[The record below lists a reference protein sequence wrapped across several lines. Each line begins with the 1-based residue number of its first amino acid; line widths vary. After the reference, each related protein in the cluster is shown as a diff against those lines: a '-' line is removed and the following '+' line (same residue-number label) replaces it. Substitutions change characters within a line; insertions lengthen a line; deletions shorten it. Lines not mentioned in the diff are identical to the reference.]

1 MRKKYLSALLFGALL
16 FASAGTFTSC
26 KDYDDDIDNLSQ
38 RIDQVASDLNDLK
51 TKVDALGGYVENV
64 SFADGVLSVTTGGN
78 TVTYNIP
85 DKTGVNEVTL
95 ALDGN
100 NLVLTV
106 DGEAQTIALPAGE
119 TGEVEI
125 PEIEVKD
132 GVLYINGEPQTLKVD
147 VESNVTVIES
157 TIPGNET
164 YTVMVNGEE
173 VTFAKAFADVRISLV
188 NRNGGD
194 DFYFTDAAFANTD
207 YHKYT
212 HQDGNKNTIVDT
224 PDYKQEHGIHWTIL
238 SQDVK
243 WDGPKGD
250 LKAGL
255 VVGQTTAAEVSVR
268 PINYDLTTAKL
279 TLVSSKGVEA
289 PVTVVPTKGMQEGP
303 LSNGTRSA
311 DVNYNSVNQGD
322 YVLTLQFNK
331 FTAGSEDEEMI
342 SKFANETQTGNI
354 KYALAVDGVIA
365 TDYNFII
372 DTQVKADAQAS
383 CESVN
388 VKKFVI
394 GGKGEVEQIDN
405 KDVVVIKGI
414 PTDGKAHRM
423 TYLDGRIYDMKVAIN
438 ASDVAD
444 AEVYGLTVDT
454 KAGTIAAGANAV
466 DRVFALDVT
475 LINVNGKTS
484 SKTIYIK
491 FADSESQVITLDA
504 NTFKVVPTK
513 DKSLLVDVGDTFSSL
528 SAADAI
534 SINSLKNITWAI
546 ENDDE
551 HFLWPISGRNSFNSL
566 NYTGQSNYT
575 SIKYY
580 DEKMND
586 IDMSDDKIDEAVRSI
601 RYVKFVHN
609 DVNYANTEATTGEHV
624 ISVTIKRDISAS
636 DQGDGAT
643 RLVKKVNVPV
653 HVTLP
658 SWDDVFV
665 TTTDW
670 SEGNFVTRVV
680 GVDNDVVKVSMFAFD
695 ENKDMW
701 GAETANEEAKNINL
715 SKLVY
720 VSDGNNEVKF
730 AATGENLEKIG
741 NDLMNLDKG
750 VVTDYLKTG
759 ADYTSRNEIK
769 AKAEYTIGGVKNFK
783 ISKSFSVQIKS
794 LFEDAALS
802 YYDMVG
808 GAPVQLDHAILNSQ
822 DYTIPAGVTAN
833 NSIIDEGLILGL
845 AKNYVGVN
853 TTNLD
858 ATTGGSGLVAP
869 YLTGSNQRFT
879 FITAAPINTF
889 DQIVYKASADA
900 SGVTGTTIANVTANG
915 ITIETQQ
922 GQVGDNTTG
931 TLTLK
936 FTDIMGIETTASIG
950 FQTGVVE

>member
-1 MRKKYLSALLFGALL
+1 M
-16 FASAGTFTSC
+16 
-26 KDYDDDIDNLSQ
+26 
-38 RIDQVASDLNDLK
+38 
-51 TKVDALGGYVENV
+51 
-64 SFADGVLSVTTGGN
+64 
-78 TVTYNIP
+78 
-85 DKTGVNEVTL
+85 TL

-100 NLVLTV
+100 NLVLDV
-106 DGEAQTIALPAGE
+106 DGTKQTIALPEAE
-119 TGEVEI
+119 TPETPEI
-125 PEIEVKD
+125 PEIKVEN
-132 GVLYINGEPQTLKVD
+132 GILYVGDKEYPLTVD
-147 VESNVTVIES
+147 VDNNVTIVES

-188 NRNGGD
+188 KGNNGDNDD
-194 DFYFTDAAFANTD
+194 DFYFTDAKFANKD
-207 YHKYT
+207 A
-212 HQDGNKNTIVDT
+212 IVASQNGT
-224 PDYKQEHGIHWTIL
+224 PSGKQENGIHWTIL

-289 PVTVVPTKGMQEGP
+289 PVTVVATKGMQEGP

-388 VKKFVI
+388 VEKFVI
-394 GGKGEVEQIDN
+394 GGKGEVKQEQIN
-405 KDVVVIKGI
+405 GKIENVVVVKGI

-551 HFLWPISGRNSFNSL
+551 HFLWPISGTKSFKSL
-566 NYTGQSNYT
+566 NYTGQSNYA

-609 DVNYANTEATTGEHV
+609 DENYANTEATTGEHV

-680 GVDNDVVKVSMFAFD
+680 GVDNNTNVVKVSMFAFD
-695 ENKDMW
+695 ENKEMW

-730 AATGENLEKIG
+730 AATGEDLKEIG
-741 NDLMNLDKG
+741 ENLMNLDKD
-750 VVTDYLKTG
+750 VVTDYLETG

-769 AKAEYTIGGVKNFK
+769 AKAEYTIGNVDNFK

-802 YYDMVG
+802 YYDMVS

-822 DYTIPAGVTAN
+822 NYTIPAGVTNAN
-833 NSIIDEGLILGL
+833 KIVGEGLILGL

-853 TTNLD
+853 TINL
-858 ATTGGSGLVAP
+858 SNGLGAP
-869 YLTGSNQRFT
+869 YLWGNVGKFELNSSNPTSYNEIQY
-879 FITAAPINTF
+879 TAT
-889 DQIVYKASADA
+889 ADA
-900 SGVTGTTIANVTANG
+900 SGVTGTTTASVNTTG
-915 ITIETQQ
+915 IEIKNSN

>member
-1 MRKKYLSALLFGALL
+1 M
-16 FASAGTFTSC
+16 
-26 KDYDDDIDNLSQ
+26 
-38 RIDQVASDLNDLK
+38 
-51 TKVDALGGYVENV
+51 
-64 SFADGVLSVTTGGN
+64 
-78 TVTYNIP
+78 
-85 DKTGVNEVTL
+85 
-95 ALDGN
+95 
-100 NLVLTV
+100 
-106 DGEAQTIALPAGE
+106 
-119 TGEVEI
+119 
-125 PEIEVKD
+125 
-132 GVLYINGEPQTLKVD
+132 
-147 VESNVTVIES
+147 
-157 TIPGNET
+157 
-164 YTVMVNGEE
+164 
-173 VTFAKAFADVRISLV
+173 
-188 NRNGGD
+188 
-194 DFYFTDAAFANTD
+194 
-207 YHKYT
+207 
-212 HQDGNKNTIVDT
+212 
-224 PDYKQEHGIHWTIL
+224 

-388 VKKFVI
+388 VEKFVI
-394 GGKGEVEQIDN
+394 GGKGEVDQEQIN
-405 KDVVVIKGI
+405 GKIENVVVVKGI

-551 HFLWPISGRNSFNSL
+551 HFLWPISGANAFSSL
-566 NYTGQSNYT
+566 NNNKTK
-575 SIKYY
+575 ILYY

-609 DVNYANTEATTGEHV
+609 AKNYANTGATTGEHV

-680 GVDNDVVKVSMFAFD
+680 GVDDNDNVKVSMFAFD
-695 ENKDMW
+695 ENKEMW

-741 NDLMNLDKG
+741 EDLMNLDKV
-750 VVTDYLKTG
+750 VVTDYLETG

-769 AKAEYTIGGVKNFK
+769 AKAEYTIGNVDNFK

-802 YYDMVG
+802 YYDMVS

-822 DYTIPAGVTAN
+822 NYTIPAGVTNAN
-833 NSIIDEGLILGL
+833 KIVGEGLILGL

-853 TTNLD
+853 ITNLPN
-858 ATTGGSGLVAP
+858 GLGAP
-869 YLTGSNQRFT
+869 YLWNANKF
-879 FITAAPINTF
+879 
-889 DQIVYKASADA
+889 VLKASTSSSSSYNEIKYTATADA
-900 SGVTGTTIANVTANG
+900 SGVTGDITATVTDNG
-915 ITIETQQ
+915 ITIKNNQ

-936 FTDIMGIETTASIG
+936 FTDFMGIETTASIG

>member
-26 KDYDDDIDNLSQ
+26 KDYDDDINNLSQ

-85 DKTGVNEVTL
+85 DKTGVNNVTL
-95 ALDGN
+95 ALEGN

-106 DGEAQTIALPAGE
+106 DEDKQTIALPESATQE
-119 TGEVEI
+119 IKVENGI
-125 PEIEVKD
+125 
-132 GVLYINGEPQTLKVD
+132 LYVGNKEYPLTVD
-147 VESNVTVIES
+147 VDNNVTVVES

-207 YHKYT
+207 YPKYT
-212 HQDGNKNTIVDT
+212 HKGDDNNIVDT

-388 VKKFVI
+388 VEKFVI
-394 GGKGEVEQIDN
+394 GGKGVVEQEQIN
-405 KDVVVIKGI
+405 GKTENVVVVKGI

-551 HFLWPISGRNSFNSL
+551 HFLWPISGANAFSSL
-566 NYTGQSNYT
+566 NNDKTK
-575 SIKYY
+575 ILYY

-609 DVNYANTEATTGEHV
+609 GENYANTKATTGEHV

-680 GVDNDVVKVSMFAFD
+680 GVDNNVVKVSMFAFD
-695 ENKDMW
+695 ENKEMW

-730 AATGENLEKIG
+730 AATSEDLKKIG
-741 NDLMNLDKG
+741 EDLMDLDKG
-750 VVTDYLKTG
+750 VVTDYLETG

-769 AKAEYTIGGVKNFK
+769 AKAEYTIGNVDNFK

-802 YYDMVG
+802 YYDMVS

-822 DYTIPAGVTAN
+822 NYTIPAGVT
-833 NSIIDEGLILGL
+833 
-845 AKNYVGVN
+845 V
-853 TTNLD
+853 
-858 ATTGGSGLVAP
+858 
-869 YLTGSNQRFT
+869 
-879 FITAAPINTF
+879 PIR
-889 DQIVYKASADA
+889 
-900 SGVTGTTIANVTANG
+900 
-915 ITIETQQ
+915 
-922 GQVGDNTTG
+922 
-931 TLTLK
+931 L
-936 FTDIMGIETTASIG
+936 
-950 FQTGVVE
+950 

>member
-26 KDYDDDIDNLSQ
+26 KDYDDDINNLSQ

-212 HQDGNKNTIVDT
+212 HQGGNNNTIVDT

-388 VKKFVI
+388 VEKFVI
-394 GGKGEVEQIDN
+394 GGKGVVEQEQIN
-405 KDVVVIKGI
+405 GKTENVVVVKGI

-551 HFLWPISGRNSFNSL
+551 HFLWPISGTNSFNSL
-566 NYTGQSNYT
+566 NYTGQSNYA

-609 DVNYANTEATTGEHV
+609 NEKYANTEATTGEHV

-680 GVDNDVVKVSMFAFD
+680 GVENNVVKVSMFAFD
-695 ENKDMW
+695 ENKEMW

-730 AATGENLEKIG
+730 AATSENLKEIG
-741 NDLMNLDKG
+741 KDLMNLDKG
-750 VVTDYLKTG
+750 VVTDYLETG

-769 AKAEYTIGGVKNFK
+769 AKAEYTIGNVDNFK

-802 YYDMVG
+802 YYDMVS

-822 DYTIPAGVTAN
+822 NYTIPAGVTNAN
-833 NSIIDEGLILGL
+833 KIVGEGLILGL

-853 TTNLD
+853 TTNLLN
-858 ATTGGSGLVAP
+858 GLGAP
-869 YLTGSNQRFT
+869 YLWNNVGKFVLNSSIPSSYNE
-879 FITAAPINTF
+879 IKYTAT
-889 DQIVYKASADA
+889 ADA
-900 SGVTGTTIANVTANG
+900 SGVTGSTTAIVNTTG
-915 ITIETQQ
+915 IEISNSN

>member
-26 KDYDDDIDNLSQ
+26 KDYDDDINNLQ
-38 RIDQVASDLNDLK
+38 EQIDQVAKDLNDLK

-85 DKTGVNEVTL
+85 DKTGVNNVTL
-95 ALDGN
+95 ALEGN

-106 DGEAQTIALPAGE
+106 DEDKQTIALPESATQE
-119 TGEVEI
+119 IKVENGI
-125 PEIEVKD
+125 
-132 GVLYINGEPQTLKVD
+132 LYVGDKEYPLTVD
-147 VESNVTVIES
+147 VDNNVTVVES

-212 HQDGNKNTIVDT
+212 HQGDNHTIVDT

-388 VKKFVI
+388 VEKFVI
-394 GGKGEVEQIDN
+394 GGKGEVGEELIN
-405 KDVVVIKGI
+405 GKLENVVVVKGI

-551 HFLWPISGRNSFNSL
+551 HFLWPISGANAFSSL
-566 NYTGQSNYT
+566 NNDKTK
-575 SIKYY
+575 ILYY

-601 RYVKFVHN
+601 RYVKFVRN
-609 DVNYANTEATTGEHV
+609 NKNYANTEATTGEHV

-680 GVDNDVVKVSMFAFD
+680 GVDNNKVKVSMFAFD
-695 ENKDMW
+695 ENKEMW

-741 NDLMNLDKG
+741 EDLMNLDKV
-750 VVTDYLKTG
+750 VVTDYLETG

-769 AKAEYTIGGVKNFK
+769 AKAEYTIGNVDNFK

-802 YYDMVG
+802 YYDMVS

-822 DYTIPAGVTAN
+822 NYTIPAGVTNAN
-833 NSIIDEGLILGL
+833 KIVGEGLILGL

-853 TTNLD
+853 TTNLPN
-858 ATTGGSGLVAP
+858 GLGAP
-869 YLTGSNQRFT
+869 YLWNNDKF
-879 FITAAPINTF
+879 
-889 DQIVYKASADA
+889 VLKASTSSSSPYNEIEYAATADA
-900 SGVTGTTIANVTANG
+900 SGVTGTTTATVTANG
-915 ITIETQQ
+915 ITIKNNQ

>member
-26 KDYDDDIDNLSQ
+26 KDYDDDINNLQ
-38 RIDQVASDLNDLK
+38 EQIDQVAKDLNDLK
-51 TKVDALGGYVENV
+51 TKVDALGGWVEKV
-64 SFADGVLSVTTGGN
+64 TFDDGVLSVTTGGN

-85 DKTGVNEVTL
+85 DKGVNNVTL

-100 NLVLTV
+100 NLVLDV
-106 DGEAQTIALPAGE
+106 DGTKQTIALPEVE
-119 TGEVEI
+119 TPEI
-125 PEIEVKD
+125 PEIKVED
-132 GVLYINGEPQTLKVD
+132 GILYVGDKEYPLTVD
-147 VESNVTVIES
+147 VDNNVTIVES

-207 YHKYT
+207 YHKYK
-212 HQDGNKNTIVDT
+212 HEDDNDNTIVDT

-383 CESVN
+383 CESVD

-394 GGKGEVEQIDN
+394 GGKGEVDKEEIN
-405 KDVVVIKGI
+405 GKWEDVVVVKGI

-534 SINSLKNITWAI
+534 SINRLENIEWKV

-551 HFLWPISGRNSFNSL
+551 HFLWSVSDFEDL
-566 NYTGQSNYT
+566 NNTT

-601 RYVKFVHN
+601 RYVKFVRNHE
-609 DVNYANTEATTGEHV
+609 NYANPEATTGEHV

-680 GVDNDVVKVSMFAFD
+680 GVDNDDNVVKVSMFAFD
-695 ENKDMW
+695 ENKEMW

-730 AATGENLEKIG
+730 AATGEALKEIG
-741 NDLMNLDKG
+741 KGLMDLNKG

-769 AKAEYTIGGVKNFK
+769 AKAEYTIGNVNNFK

-802 YYDMVG
+802 YYDMVS

-822 DYTIPAGVTAN
+822 NYAILAGVTAN
-833 NSIIDEGLILGL
+833 NSIIGEGLILGL

-853 TTNLD
+853 TINLQN
-858 ATTGGSGLVAP
+858 GLGAP
-869 YLTGSNQRFT
+869 YLCDFGKFVLK
-879 FITAAPINTF
+879 A
-889 DQIVYKASADA
+889 KASPSSLSSYNEIEYAATADA
-900 SGVTGTTIANVTANG
+900 SGVTGDITATVTDNG
-915 ITIETQQ
+915 ITIENKQ

>member
-1 MRKKYLSALLFGALL
+1 
-16 FASAGTFTSC
+16 
-26 KDYDDDIDNLSQ
+26 
-38 RIDQVASDLNDLK
+38 
-51 TKVDALGGYVENV
+51 
-64 SFADGVLSVTTGGN
+64 
-78 TVTYNIP
+78 
-85 DKTGVNEVTL
+85 
-95 ALDGN
+95 
-100 NLVLTV
+100 
-106 DGEAQTIALPAGE
+106 
-119 TGEVEI
+119 
-125 PEIEVKD
+125 
-132 GVLYINGEPQTLKVD
+132 
-147 VESNVTVIES
+147 
-157 TIPGNET
+157 
-164 YTVMVNGEE
+164 MVNGEE
-173 VTFAKAFADVRISLV
+173 VTFAKAFADVRISLI
-188 NRNGGD
+188 NENDGN
-194 DFYFTDAAFANTD
+194 DFYFTDAKFANKSTTSNPSD
-207 YHKYT
+207 
-212 HQDGNKNTIVDT
+212 
-224 PDYKQEHGIHWTIL
+224 KQENGIHWTIL

-388 VKKFVI
+388 VEKFVI
-394 GGKGEVEQIDN
+394 GGKGEVKQEKIN
-405 KDVVVIKGI
+405 GKFEDVVVVKGI

-551 HFLWPISGRNSFNSL
+551 HFLWPISGENSFKSL
-566 NYTGQSNYT
+566 NYNDEPNYA

-601 RYVKFVHN
+601 RYVKFVRN
-609 DVNYANTEATTGEHV
+609 EENYANPKATTGEHV

-680 GVDNDVVKVSMFAFD
+680 GVENNNVVKVSMFAFD
-695 ENKDMW
+695 ENKEMW

-730 AATGENLEKIG
+730 AATGEDLKEIG
-741 NDLMNLDKG
+741 KELMNLDKD

-769 AKAEYTIGGVKNFK
+769 AKAEYTIGNVDNFK

-802 YYDMVG
+802 YYDMVS

-822 DYTIPAGVTAN
+822 NYTIPAGVTAN
-833 NSIIDEGLILGL
+833 NSIIGEGLILGL

-853 TTNLD
+853 TTNLQN
-858 ATTGGSGLVAP
+858 GLGAP
-869 YLTGSNQRFT
+869 YLWGSVGKFELNSSAT
-879 FITAAPINTF
+879 SSYDEIKYTAT
-889 DQIVYKASADA
+889 ADA
-900 SGVTGTTIANVTANG
+900 SGVTGTTTAKVNTTG
-915 ITIETQQ
+915 IEISNSN

-936 FTDIMGIETTASIG
+936 FTDFMGIETTASIG

>member
-26 KDYDDDIDNLSQ
+26 KDYDDDINNLQ
-38 RIDQVASDLNDLK
+38 EQIDQVAKDLNDLK

-85 DKTGVNEVTL
+85 DKTGVNNVTL
-95 ALDGN
+95 ALEGN

-106 DGEAQTIALPAGE
+106 DEDKQTIALPESATQE
-119 TGEVEI
+119 IKVENGI
-125 PEIEVKD
+125 
-132 GVLYINGEPQTLKVD
+132 LYVGDKEYPLTVD
-147 VESNVTVIES
+147 VDNNVTVVES

-212 HQDGNKNTIVDT
+212 HQGGNNNTIVDT

-388 VKKFVI
+388 VEKFVI
-394 GGKGEVEQIDN
+394 GGKGEVDQEQIN
-405 KDVVVIKGI
+405 GKTEKVVVVKGI

-551 HFLWPISGRNSFNSL
+551 HFLWPISGANAFSSL
-566 NYTGQSNYT
+566 NNDKTK
-575 SIKYY
+575 ILYY

-609 DVNYANTEATTGEHV
+609 AENYANTEATTGEHV

-680 GVDNDVVKVSMFAFD
+680 GVDNNNNVVKVSMFAFD
-695 ENKDMW
+695 ENKEMW

-730 AATGENLEKIG
+730 AATSENLKEIG
-741 NDLMNLDKG
+741 KDLMDLDKDI
-750 VVTDYLKTG
+750 VTDYLETG

-769 AKAEYTIGGVKNFK
+769 AKAEYTIGNVDNFK

-802 YYDMVG
+802 YYDMVS

-822 DYTIPAGVTAN
+822 NYTIPAGVTNAN
-833 NSIIDEGLILGL
+833 KIVGEGLILGL

-853 TTNLD
+853 TTNLPN
-858 ATTGGSGLVAP
+858 GLGAP
-869 YLTGSNQRFT
+869 YLWNNANKF
-879 FITAAPINTF
+879 
-889 DQIVYKASADA
+889 VLKASTSSSYNEIEYAATADA
-900 SGVTGTTIANVTANG
+900 SGVTGTTTATVTANG
-915 ITIETQQ
+915 ITIKNNQ

>member
-26 KDYDDDIDNLSQ
+26 KDYDDDINNLSQ

-212 HQDGNKNTIVDT
+212 HQGDNKNTIVDT

-383 CESVN
+383 CESVD

-394 GGKGEVEQIDN
+394 GGKGVVKQEQIN
-405 KDVVVIKGI
+405 GKTENVVVVKGI

-551 HFLWPISGRNSFNSL
+551 HFLWPISGTNSFNSL
-566 NYTGQSNYT
+566 NYTGDPNYA

-680 GVDNDVVKVSMFAFD
+680 GVNNNVVKVSMFAFD
-695 ENKDMW
+695 ENKEMW

-730 AATGENLEKIG
+730 AAPSENLQKIG
-741 NDLMNLDKG
+741 DDLMNLDET

-769 AKAEYTIGGVKNFK
+769 AKAEYTIGGVNNFK

-802 YYDMVG
+802 YYDMVS

-822 DYTIPAGVTAN
+822 NYTIPAGVTNAN
-833 NSIIDEGLILGL
+833 KIVGEGLILGL

-853 TTNLD
+853 TTNLPN
-858 ATTGGSGLVAP
+858 GLGAP
-869 YLTGSNQRFT
+869 YLWNSVGKF
-879 FITAAPINTF
+879 
-889 DQIVYKASADA
+889 VLKASTPLSYNEIEYAATADA
-900 SGVTGTTIANVTANG
+900 SGVTGTTTATVTANG
-915 ITIETQQ
+915 ITIQNSN